1 MSFQTPYNSLLLF
14 HGLGTGKTCSSI
26 NVCEEMR
33 TYFNQLNIKKK
44 IIIVA
49 QPNVQENYKIQ
60 LFDESKLKLINGSWN
75 LKSCTGNKFLKEI
88 NPMNMKGLSKEKV
101 VYQIKKIKNLIYL
114 WVINNLLIR

>member
-75 LKSCTGNKFLKEI
+75 LKSCTGNKFIKEI

-101 VYQIKKIKNLIYL
+101 YIK
-114 WVINNLLIR
+114 